1 MYSSTLFLFT
11 DNDILVFDGLE
22 ITVSIDFISSD
33 NWYLII
39 ISKDISVVNSYYTWK
54 SNLQY

>member
-33 NWYLII
+33 M
-39 ISKDISVVNSYYTWK
+39 VSY
-54 SNLQY
+54 NH